1 MILFHGSNVEVCT
14 PDTIHS
20 RSNLDFG
27 RGFYTTS
34 IRSQAEKWCERF
46 KKKYGVSFI
55 SKYELDGAVFSDCSV
70 LKFDT
75 YSAEWLDFIVECR
88 RGNDTDKYNLIIGG
102 VADDKVF
109 NTCELYFRGYIPKE
123 TALERLRFE
132 QPNIQYCFKD
142 QNTIDKYLKYIGSE
156 KI

>member
-55 SKYELDGAVFSDCSV
+55 SKYELDKVVFSDCSV

-75 YSAEWLDFIVECR
+75 YSAERLDFIVECR
-88 RGNDTDKYNLIIGG
+88 RGNDTD
-102 VADDKVF
+102 
-109 NTCELYFRGYIPKE
+109 IPKE

>member
-75 YSAEWLDFIVECR
+75 YLQSVRLEVGVILSFHNFKRNLGIIARKSIVIQNLFR
-88 RGNDTDKYNLIIGG
+88 NLIL
-102 VADDKVF
+102 DD
-109 NTCELYFRGYIPKE
+109 E
-123 TALERLRFE
+123 TSSARQIL
-132 QPNIQYCFKD
+132 IQHNF
-142 QNTIDKYLKYIGSE
+142 
-156 KI
+156 